1 MSLADQ
7 LMAAVK
13 EAMRGGETLRRDTL
27 RMVVSALKNRR
38 IELGSE
44 LTPEQ
49 EMAVLSSAVK
59 SRADSAAQYDQ
70 AGRSELAEKE
80 RAEIAVIEG
89 YLPEQLGPEE
99 IQRIVGEKIAE
110 LGLSSKQELGQL
122 MKAVMADHKGA
133 VDGKLVQQAAAALL
147 S

>member
-49 EMAVLSSAVK
+49 ELAVLSSAVK

>member
-1 MSLADQ
+1 MSLSDQ

-49 EMAVLSSAVK
+49 ELAVLSSAVK